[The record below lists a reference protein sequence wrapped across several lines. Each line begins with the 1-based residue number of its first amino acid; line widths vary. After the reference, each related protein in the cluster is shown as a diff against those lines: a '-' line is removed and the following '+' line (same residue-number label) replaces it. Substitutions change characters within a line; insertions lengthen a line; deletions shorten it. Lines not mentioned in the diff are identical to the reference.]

1 MAVQSPYVKLSS
13 VSPAVVVAVVD
24 LAAAVVAVATAAA
37 SVRAARVRPTA
48 VAVVVAATVAA
59 VAVAIAA
66 AVVAATAAVAVM
78 VAAVAMAAVAAMVAA
93 AAVATEP
100 ATAAVRCAIVVPTS
114 LVRRL
119 RRPPRAPVT
128 PPARVAAKVVLRI
141 VRVASGTTSRASGA
155 STTTSRIPIRP
166 LPDRLINGNAGGSPP
181 ACLFAPVLVV
191 LCFVPS
197 AEAGMKRRSALI
209 GSLAAMATATSA
221 RAETPV
227 DLQLVL
233 AVDVSRSIDEVEA
246 ELQRRGYVEALTN
259 DRVIDAI
266 LSGEHKRI
274 AVCYTEWAG
283 THYQVVVLDWTVID
297 SAGAA
302 RRFAEKLSEAPRT
315 SQSWTAVGAALAHAG
330 QRFENS
336 GLIPKRRVIDISGD
350 GRTNDGPAAE
360 IIRDRLVSQGI
371 VVNGLPVMMN
381 RNNFGRPPDLTLDK
395 YYEENV
401 IGGPGSF
408 MIVADN
414 FEHFGRAVRTKLVRE
429 ISDASGPRRSSPA

>member
-1 MAVQSPYVKLSS
+1 
-13 VSPAVVVAVVD
+13 
-24 LAAAVVAVATAAA
+24 
-37 SVRAARVRPTA
+37 
-48 VAVVVAATVAA
+48 
-59 VAVAIAA
+59 
-66 AVVAATAAVAVM
+66 
-78 VAAVAMAAVAAMVAA
+78 
-93 AAVATEP
+93 
-100 ATAAVRCAIVVPTS
+100 
-114 LVRRL
+114 
-119 RRPPRAPVT
+119 
-128 PPARVAAKVVLRI
+128 
-141 VRVASGTTSRASGA
+141 
-155 STTTSRIPIRP
+155 
-166 LPDRLINGNAGGSPP
+166 
-181 ACLFAPVLVV
+181 
-191 LCFVPS
+191 
-197 AEAGMKRRSALI
+197 MKRRSALV
-209 GSLAAMATATSA
+209 GSLATLAAATSA

-283 THYQVVVLDWTVID
+283 THYQVIVIDWTLID
-297 SAGAA
+297 SAGSA

-315 SQSWTAVGAALAHAG
+315 SQSWTAVGAALAHAS

-336 GLIPKRRVIDISGD
+336 GFAPKRRVIDISGD

-360 IIRDRLVSQGI
+360 IIRDRLVTQGI

-381 RNNFGRPPDLTLDK
+381 RTNFGRPPDLTLDK

-408 MIVADN
+408 LIVADN
-414 FEHFGRAVRTKLVRE
+414 FDQFGRAVRTKLVRE
-429 ISDASGPRRSSPA
+429 VSDAGGPRRSTAA

>member
-1 MAVQSPYVKLSS
+1 
-13 VSPAVVVAVVD
+13 
-24 LAAAVVAVATAAA
+24 
-37 SVRAARVRPTA
+37 
-48 VAVVVAATVAA
+48 
-59 VAVAIAA
+59 
-66 AVVAATAAVAVM
+66 
-78 VAAVAMAAVAAMVAA
+78 
-93 AAVATEP
+93 
-100 ATAAVRCAIVVPTS
+100 
-114 LVRRL
+114 
-119 RRPPRAPVT
+119 
-128 PPARVAAKVVLRI
+128 
-141 VRVASGTTSRASGA
+141 
-155 STTTSRIPIRP
+155 
-166 LPDRLINGNAGGSPP
+166 
-181 ACLFAPVLVV
+181 
-191 LCFVPS
+191 
-197 AEAGMKRRSALI
+197 MKRRSALI
-209 GSLAAMATATSA
+209 GSLAAMATATST

-283 THYQVVVLDWTVID
+283 THYQAVVLDWTVID

-302 RRFAEKLSEAPRT
+302 RRFADKLSEAPRI

-330 QRFENS
+330 ERFENS

-360 IIRDRLVSQGI
+360 IVRDRLVARGI

-414 FEHFGRAVRTKLVRE
+414 FDHFGRAVRTKLVRE
-429 ISDASGPRRSSPA
+429 ISDAGGPRRSSPA